1 MTDSN
6 PEDPGIF
13 PGQVHVGP
21 TPNQAD
27 AAYHPLKDGCPT
39 VGTVTRFQ
47 KKLDLVADPGD
58 VSASMRSYLE
68 MLRVMLTVGE
78 PEIPDSL
85 LDTLDVL
92 WGRLTVGEQQ
102 SLEGLAWRAEL
113 AALGK

>member
-1 MTDSN
+1 MIDSN
-6 PEDPGIF
+6 LEDSVLF

-27 AAYHPLKDGCPT
+27 TAYLSLKDGCPT

-58 VSASMRSYLE
+58 VSASMQAYLE
-68 MLRVMLTVGE
+68 MLRVMLAVGDS
-78 PEIPDSL
+78 EIPDSL

-92 WGRLTVGEQQ
+92 WENLTEAERA
-102 SLEGLAWRAEL
+102 SLEGSKWRIEL
-113 AALGK
+113 TGQAK